1 MGPPTR
7 QIWAVWPIAG
17 SRKRCDPVAVSQG
30 LLLFS
35 ILCMIVL
42 ELQHLRWIWWEH
54 WDCRDCGAKNKHCGC
69 QKFRWQLWV

>member
-1 MGPPTR
+1 MHVCESDVILLP
-7 QIWAVWPIAG
+7 
-17 SRKRCDPVAVSQG
+17 VSQG

-35 ILCMIVL
+35 ILSMIVL